1 MRRDRA
7 HLLCFAPLQGETAAR
22 QLDADLRDSLSTAVY
37 QRASGEILVR
47 SDAVL
52 QALIDIGSRWR
63 FLARPALRI
72 PRRWRD
78 GIYKWIA
85 ARRRQFFPKGT
96 CSLPSTEESRYILP

>member
-1 MRRDRA
+1 MHRDRR
-7 HLLCFAPLQGETAAR
+7 HLLHFAPLQGETAAR
-22 QLDADLRDSLSTAVY
+22 QLESRLRESLSTVVY
-37 QRASGEILVR
+37 RRANGETLIR

-72 PRRWRD
+72 PRKWRD

-85 ARRRQFFPKGT
+85 ARRGKLFSKNI
-96 CSLPSTEESRYILP
+96 CSLPSAEESRNILP